1 MQVATN
7 FFKRMKKR
15 MIRQFFMFLQKQ
27 SRFFLQDVGR
37 LSNNILGFITVSLLV
52 CGIAWGG
59 QTGKVAG
66 RVVDAATGKALP
78 GVNIYL
84 EGQSI
89 GTSADMD
96 GYYAILNIPPGTYT
110 LIASMMGYSQQRVEG
125 LRVSLDV
132 TTEMNFSLDQ
142 TTIEGQE
149 VLVIARSPI
158 VQRDLTASK
167 QVLRS
172 DEFSQMPVDDVSD
185 VLALQAGITK
195 DPGGKLHMRG
205 GRSTEIVFLIDGV
218 SVTDP
223 FAGEQSVEV
232 ENEAIEQMQ
241 VISGGFNAEYGQALS
256 GVVEIVTKAGGEK
269 YHGKLTTYCGDYFSS
284 DEIFSHASNSDLFDV
299 YNLEGNLN
307 GPVPF
312 FNQRIPR
319 CLRRGSSLKN

>member
-1 MQVATN
+1 M
-7 FFKRMKKR
+7 
-15 MIRQFFMFLQKQ
+15 
-27 SRFFLQDVGR
+27 GR
-37 LSNNILGFITVSLLV
+37 SK
-52 CGIAWGG
+52 
-59 QTGKVAG
+59 TGKVAG
-66 RVVDAATGKALP
+66 RVVDAITGKALP

-89 GTSADMD
+89 GTSSDMD

-172 DEFSQMPVDDVSD
+172 DEFNQIPVDDVSD
-185 VLALQAGITK
+185 VLALQAGVVR
-195 DPGGKLHMRG
+195 DNDGKIHLRG
-205 GRSTEIVFLIDGV
+205 GRADEVNYLVDGI
-218 SVTDP
+218 SITDP
-223 FAGEQSVEV
+223 YAGEMSVEV
-232 ENEAIEQMQ
+232 EISGIEQIQM
-241 VISGGFNAEYGQALS
+241 ITGGFNAEYGQALS

-269 YHGKLTTYCGDYFSS
+269 YHGKLKTYCGDYFSS
-284 DEIFSHASNSDLFDV
+284 NDLFALASNSDLSDV

-312 FNQRIPR
+312 FNKKLTFNINGKKVYQ
-319 CLRRGSSLKN
+319 SS